1 MWLAQTKNNHNPD
14 CLIYQGITLGTMR
27 TARRYLARE
36 IYRSASVVVLALLG
50 LFTFFTLVDELDTVG
65 EKFPLSAL
73 FYLQALAMPA
83 RLYDLF
89 PIGLLIGAILAL
101 AGLAQRNE
109 LVILRVSG
117 VSGMGL
123 LRMLWT
129 ISIPIVFGALLL
141 SEFLTPMAE
150 VKSGEANLLLR
161 GRVEGGMLATGY
173 WFKEPTTQGG
183 TRVINI
189 GKLLASGNVANL
201 RMYEFS
207 DATTLAAM
215 SQADTGLFVDGKL
228 VMQNVTENRITPTAK
243 RALADAKVTDNPL
256 MVVEK
261 LKERTVD
268 TTLTAERL
276 VARILMPERMSLLA
290 LRDYI
295 DYLNKN
301 QLQADRQVVAVWRKV
316 AYPFTL
322 IVMLTIAAPISFM
335 QTRRGGVG
343 AKVFIG
349 ILLGTGFF
357 MINQLALNVG
367 LLYKWPPIVT
377 ALLPNI
383 CAMLLAL
390 SCTWI
395 MENRNALAASNTSF
409 WPWSKSPI

>member
-1 MWLAQTKNNHNPD
+1 
-14 CLIYQGITLGTMR
+14 MR
-27 TARRYLARE
+27 TARRYIARE
-36 IYRSASVVVLALLG
+36 IFRSTSVVLIALLG

-65 EKFPLSAL
+65 EKFPLTAL
-73 FYLQALAMPA
+73 FYLQILSMPT
-83 RLYDLF
+83 RLYDLL

-109 LVILRVSG
+109 LVIFRVSG

-129 ISIPIVFGALLL
+129 IAIPIIAGALLL
-141 SEFLTPMAE
+141 SEFLTPYAE
-150 VKSGEANLLLR
+150 TKSSEANLLLR
-161 GRVEGGMLATGY
+161 GKVEGGMLATGY
-173 WFKEPTTQGG
+173 WFKEPTPTGG
-183 TRVINI
+183 MRVINI
-189 GKLLASGNVANL
+189 GKLQASGNVANL
-201 RMYEFS
+201 RMYEYS
-207 DATTLAAM
+207 DGVTLVSM
-215 SQADTGLFVDGKL
+215 SQADAGRFIDGKL
-228 VMQNVTENRITPTAK
+228 VMKNVTENKISLAAK
-243 RALADAKVTDNPL
+243 HALADANVTDGPL
-256 MVVEK
+256 MMVQK
-261 LKERTVD
+261 LPERTIE

-276 VARILMPERMSLLA
+276 VARILTPERMSMIA

-301 QLQADRQVVAVWRKV
+301 QLQSDRQVVAVWRKL

-349 ILLGTGFF
+349 ILMGTGFF

-367 LLYKWPPIVT
+367 LLYKWPPVVT

-383 CAMLLAL
+383 SAMLIAL
-390 SCTWI
+390 GCVWL
-395 MENRNALAASNTSF
+395 MENRNAIAASNKSF
-409 WPWSKSPI
+409 LFWGKSPI